1 MACTNLKRFT
11 GLHIPFDHEYDRLT
25 HALSTR
31 RRLKEKIWMLKGIE
45 DGWDGEGNY
54 RTNARTIRGDGSIDN
69 GDVFL
74 SCHFNWP
81 SLETLM
87 LFGQDSGNLD
97 YRAFV
102 GTFRTL
108 PSLKN
113 LLISGFNKSQFNDRT
128 MAALPLNLHSLRL
141 QDLPGVTEK
150 GLYRFIDSS
159 VVMSLRSLSLIN
171 LDLKSARHLSRLF
184 SFSPFLKRFTLTQSM
199 SPDIDPARP
208 LPKPIYQ
215 SSSLEFLHWDISP
228 FYNPSITHLADC
240 IQSNAF
246 PSLRRIRVPCDDGTL
261 QALCRPRADIARASD
276 ADTASSLTL
285 RSSLSVARMAAQE
298 RLEAKRLEALLVVV
312 VTDEDGLVQS
322 NMIYRNF
329 MGTLSSRITYV
340 LEADVEV
347 GGADNSGLLELEHLM
362 STRRGMAM
370 EEESF
375 VKKVTRSGTATCSGA
390 AENGWVG
397 IRGGFQVK
405 HGKGHAPREKIKMVN
420 ARMFF

>member
-1 MACTNLKRFT
+1 MGPVKMPFLTKVKKLRKTLRDQPQLAGFVHEIHASGTQSLYLQSSQHDREIIISNLASLVMACPNLQRFT
-11 GLHIPFDHEYDRLT
+11 GLQIHFDHEYDRLT

-31 RRLKEKIWMLKGIE
+31 RKLKERVWMLKGIV

-54 RTNARTIRGDGSIDN
+54 KTNARPVRRDGSIDN

-74 SCHFNWP
+74 SHHLNWQ

-102 GTFRTL
+102 GTFRAL
-108 PSLKN
+108 PSLKK

-159 VVMSLRSLSLIN
+159 VVISLRSLSLIN

-228 FYNPSITHLADC
+228 FYNPSITHLAEC
-240 IQSNAF
+240 IKSN
-246 PSLRRIRVPCDDGTL
+246 
-261 QALCRPRADIARASD
+261 
-276 ADTASSLTL
+276 
-285 RSSLSVARMAAQE
+285 
-298 RLEAKRLEALLVVV
+298 
-312 VTDEDGLVQS
+312 
-322 NMIYRNF
+322 
-329 MGTLSSRITYV
+329 
-340 LEADVEV
+340 
-347 GGADNSGLLELEHLM
+347 
-362 STRRGMAM
+362 
-370 EEESF
+370 
-375 VKKVTRSGTATCSGA
+375 
-390 AENGWVG
+390 
-397 IRGGFQVK
+397 
-405 HGKGHAPREKIKMVN
+405 
-420 ARMFF
+420 